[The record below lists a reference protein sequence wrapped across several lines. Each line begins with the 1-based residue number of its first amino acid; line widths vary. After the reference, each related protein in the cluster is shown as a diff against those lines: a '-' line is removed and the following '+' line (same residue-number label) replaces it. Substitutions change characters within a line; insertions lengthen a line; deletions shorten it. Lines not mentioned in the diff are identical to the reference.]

1 MAIYTQLNQQDIQ
14 SLADNYDLKIVEFS
28 PLDGGNGNSS
38 YILKTQQASY
48 VLTVCDDKEFDEVF
62 KMGQLLLLL
71 EAHNVPCNRLISPV
85 NSEILTTFATA
96 DGVKPVMLKDYI
108 EGQVVEQLDE
118 TMLSQVGRQAA
129 RLNQIPSPDY
139 LPTNH
144 PYGRQL
150 FPRVVGLNIDAKYE
164 SWLAEEIDYLDQHIA
179 ANLPRGLIHGDLFY
193 DNLLFDPLSGMP
205 GGFKAII
212 DFEEACHYHLIFEL
226 GMGILGAC
234 VNDITVDLDKARALV
249 DGYQQVRPL
258 AQIEKESLQLFV
270 RYAAVATSYWRFNK
284 YNIEEPSEDRAGH
297 HWQMVQIAKE
307 VAEISTTRFFDAIF
321 SADQIITG

>member
-1 MAIYTQLNQQDIQ
+1 
-14 SLADNYDLKIVEFS
+14 
-28 PLDGGNGNSS
+28 
-38 YILKTQQASY
+38 
-48 VLTVCDDKEFDEVF
+48 
-62 KMGQLLLLL
+62 
-71 EAHNVPCNRLISPV
+71 V

-118 TMLSQVGRQAA
+118 TMLSQVGRQVA

-164 SWLAEEIDYLDQHIA
+164 SWLAEEIDYLEQHIT

-193 DNLLFDPLSGMP
+193 DNLLFDPLSDMP

-226 GMGILGAC
+226 GMGMVGAC

-284 YNIEEPSEDRAGH
+284 YNIEESSEDRAGH

-321 SADQIITG
+321 SAD

>member
-1 MAIYTQLNQQDIQ
+1 MATYTKLNQQDIQ
-14 SLADNYDLKIVEFS
+14 SLADNYDLKIIEFS

-48 VLTVCDDKEFDEVF
+48 VLTVCDEKEVDEVF
-62 KMGQLLLLL
+62 KMGHLLLLL

-85 NSEILTTFATA
+85 KSEILTTFLTV
-96 DGVKPVMLKDYI
+96 DGVKPVMVKGYI

-129 RLNQIPSPDY
+129 KLNQIPPPDY
-139 LPTNH
+139 LPTYH

-150 FPRVVGLNIDAKYE
+150 FSRVVGLKIDAKYE
-164 SWLAEEIDYLDQHIA
+164 SWLAKEIEYLELHIVD
-179 ANLPRGLIHGDLFY
+179 NLPRGLIHGDLFY

-226 GMGILGAC
+226 GMGILGIC
-234 VNDITVDLDKARALV
+234 VNDIRVDLVKARALV
-249 DGYQQVRPL
+249 NGYQQVRPL

-284 YNIEEPSEDRAGH
+284 YNIEEPSKDRAGY
-297 HWQMVQIAKE
+297 HWKMVQIANE
-307 VAEISTTRFFDAIF
+307 VAQISTSHFFDAIF
-321 SADQIITG
+321 SVL

>member
-28 PLDGGNGNSS
+28 PLYVGNSNSS

-62 KMGQLLLLL
+62 KMGQLLLFL
-71 EAHNVPCNRLISPV
+71 EAHNMPCNRLISPV

-96 DGVKPVMLKDYI
+96 DGVKPVMLKAYI

-144 PYGRQL
+144 PYGRHF
-150 FPRVVGLNIDAKYE
+150 FPRVMGLKTDAKYE
-164 SWLAEEIDYLDQHIA
+164 SWLAEEIDYLEQHIA
-179 ANLPRGLIHGDLFY
+179 PNLPRGLIHGDLFY

-249 DGYQQVRPL
+249 NGYQQVRPL
-258 AQIEKESLQLFV
+258 TQIEKEKLAVVCAICGSGDVLLAFQQIQYRRTQRRPGRSSLANGADFQGGRRDLDNPLF
-270 RYAAVATSYWRFNK
+270 
-284 YNIEEPSEDRAGH
+284 
-297 HWQMVQIAKE
+297 
-307 VAEISTTRFFDAIF
+307 
-321 SADQIITG
+321 

>member
-1 MAIYTQLNQQDIQ
+1 MATYTKLNQQEIQ
-14 SLADNYDLKIVEFS
+14 SLADNYNLKIVEFS
-28 PLDGGNGNSS
+28 PLVGGNGNSS
-38 YILKTQQASY
+38 YRLKTQQASY
-48 VLTVCDDKEFDEVF
+48 VLTVCDDKAFDEVF
-62 KMGQLLLLL
+62 KMGNLLLLL
-71 EAHNVPCNRLISPV
+71 ETHNVPCNRLISPV
-85 NSEILTTFATA
+85 NSEILTTFATT
-96 DGVKPVMLKDYI
+96 DGVKPVMLKEYI
-108 EGQVVEQLDE
+108 EGQVVEELDK

-150 FPRVVGLNIDAKYE
+150 FQRVAGLNIDAKYE
-164 SWLAEEIDYLDQHIA
+164 SWLAEEIDYLEQHIT

-212 DFEEACHYHLIFEL
+212 DFEEACH
-226 GMGILGAC
+226 
-234 VNDITVDLDKARALV
+234 
-249 DGYQQVRPL
+249 GYQQVRPL

-284 YNIEEPSEDRAGH
+284 YNIEEPNEERSGH
-297 HWQMVQIAKE
+297 HWQMVQIANE
-307 VAEISTTRFFDAIF
+307 IAEISIIRFFDAIF
-321 SADQIITG
+321 SAD

>member
-1 MAIYTQLNQQDIQ
+1 
-14 SLADNYDLKIVEFS
+14 
-28 PLDGGNGNSS
+28 
-38 YILKTQQASY
+38 
-48 VLTVCDDKEFDEVF
+48 
-62 KMGQLLLLL
+62 
-71 EAHNVPCNRLISPV
+71 
-85 NSEILTTFATA
+85 
-96 DGVKPVMLKDYI
+96 MLKDYI

-118 TMLSQVGRQAA
+118 TMLSQVGREAA
-129 RLNQIPSPDY
+129 RLNTIPSPDY
-139 LPTNH
+139 LLTNH

-164 SWLAEEIDYLDQHIA
+164 SWLAEEIDYLEQHIA
-179 ANLPRGLIHGDLFY
+179 VNLPRGLIHGDLFY

-226 GMGILGAC
+226 GMGIVGAC
-234 VNDITVDLDKARALV
+234 VNDITINLDKARALV

-258 AQIEKESLQLFV
+258 AQIEKESLQLFA

-284 YNIEEPSEDRAGH
+284 YIIEESSEDRAGH

-321 SADQIITG
+321 SRSESL